1 MVKPGNV
8 KQLFAYFGGKQA
20 VASRLVPMI
29 PEHELFVELFAGGLA
44 VFFRKTN
51 AKFLLLHIALK
62 RSYDI
67 FYYSDN
73 VIFFKVEDFLI
84 VFHF

>member
-1 MVKPGNV
+1 MVRPGNV

-44 VFFRKTN
+44 
-51 AKFLLLHIALK
+51 
-62 RSYDI
+62 
-67 FYYSDN
+67 
-73 VIFFKVEDFLI
+73 
-84 VFHF
+84 